1 MSCRSPRF
9 DDFVLCSLQK
19 KDADVSEAG
28 AHGIRFAYR
37 NLDHDDLCSAKHE
50 GIAASDAGDVSHT
63 YKRNRRNVSEG
74 RWNSSVLARS
84 KRDSIRIS
92 MGSTSPNDK
101 WANGGKM
108 NVLSVVVDTIATI
121 SAILHLAWCGLH
133 L

>member
-1 MSCRSPRF
+1 M
-9 DDFVLCSLQK
+9 
-19 KDADVSEAG
+19 A

-37 NLDHDDLCSAKHE
+37 NLDHDDGCSANNE
-50 GIAASDAGDVSHT
+50 RITESDAGDVSRA

-74 RWNSSVLARS
+74 RWNSSVLTRS

-92 MGSTSPNDK
+92 MGSTSPNNK
-101 WANGGKM
+101 SANGGKM